1 MSWNLQ
7 KEVREILATET
18 GTQIFAPGRRTPVAF
33 LYPNTYH
40 LGMSNLGLHI
50 IYQIL
55 NREEWAC
62 ERVFLPEVKKRE
74 EYAKTKTPLF
84 SMETQRPLADFPY
97 ICATLSFEMDYLNF
111 LIQLQMGHIKLLS
124 EERGEKDSFV
134 IIGGPCATFNPEPLA
149 DFADMVVVGEGEE
162 TLPKLLRLLEQMCM
176 EKKTRKEKL
185 LAAAQLPGVYVPQFY
200 RPQYDAAGV
209 FNGIKRLEAVP
220 EKISRQWVKDLDA
233 YPHTSA
239 IISPYTEFANMFIV
253 EVARGCGRHCRF
265 CMAGYC
271 FRKPRNRK
279 LELLLQDIRQRPE
292 KTAKVGL
299 MGAAVSDY
307 PEMKELTKTLAEE
320 HVPFSCAS
328 LRADSLDLP
337 LVQALAQSGQR
348 TMTVAPEAGSIRM
361 RTAVNKGITE
371 EHIYQAMEYAALAG
385 MPNIKLYFMIGL
397 PGEEDEDI
405 EETIALVHR
414 VRKRMD
420 ELGHKGD
427 LVLSVNA
434 FTPKPFTPYQWS
446 PLEDI
451 KVLKRRFK
459 MLQNGFKKE
468 KRVRLLTESLKETI
482 LQAALA
488 RGNRQLG
495 KILLWAADNRT
506 DLKEA
511 FQFYHILPEKL
522 ACRKIETGAPLSWDH
537 LDMGVTKTYLLKE
550 WENSQAGKFTPGC
563 FDGCKRCGVCQNQY
577 TGTLR
582 RTF

>member
-7 KEVREILATET
+7 KEVREILATEI

-50 IYQIL
+50 MYQIL
-55 NREEWAC
+55 NREGWAC
-62 ERVFLPEVKKRE
+62 ERVFLPETKKRE

-124 EERGEKDSFV
+124 EERGEKDPFV
-134 IIGGPCATFNPEPLA
+134 IIGGPCATFNPEPMA
-149 DFADMVVVGEGEE
+149 DFADLVVIGEGEE
-162 TLPKLLRLLEQMCM
+162 TLPKLLRLLDRMHLG
-176 EKKTRKEKL
+176 KKNRKEKL

-200 RPQYDAAGV
+200 VPQYDEAGA
-209 FNGIKRLEAVP
+209 FAGMERWAAVP

-279 LELLLQDIRQRPE
+279 LELLLQDIRNRPE
-292 KTAKVGL
+292 QTAKVGL

-307 PEMKELTKTLAEE
+307 PEMKELTKTLAEAQ
-320 HVPFSCAS
+320 VPFSCAS
-328 LRADSLDLP
+328 LRADSLDLL

-348 TMTVAPEAGSIRM
+348 TMTVAPEAGSVRM
-361 RTAVNKGITE
+361 RAAINKGITE
-371 EHIYQAMEYAALAG
+371 EHIYRAMEYAALAG

-397 PGEEDEDI
+397 PGENDGDIDEM
-405 EETIALVHR
+405 IALVHR
-414 VRKRMD
+414 VRQRMD

-427 LVLSVNA
+427 LILSVNA

-446 PLEDI
+446 PLEDF

-459 MLQNGFKKE
+459 MLQNGFKKD
-468 KRVRLLTESLKETI
+468 KRIRLLTESLKETV
-482 LQAALA
+482 LQAALS
-488 RGNRQLG
+488 RGDRRIG
-495 KILLWAADNRT
+495 KVLLWAAENRKG
-506 DLKEA
+506 LKDA
-511 FQFYHILPEKL
+511 FQFYHMLPEEL
-522 ACRKIETGAPLSWDH
+522 ACRKFETDASLPWDH
-537 LDMGVTKTYLLKE
+537 LEMGVTKMYLIKE
-550 WENSQAGKFTPGC
+550 RDNSKTGIFTPGC
-563 FDGCKRCGVCQNQY
+563 FDGCKRCGVCRNE
-577 TGTLR
+577 
-582 RTF
+582 

>member
-7 KEVREILATET
+7 KEVREILATEI

-50 IYQIL
+50 MYQIL
-55 NREEWAC
+55 NREGWAC
-62 ERVFLPEVKKRE
+62 ERVFLPETKKRE

-124 EERGEKDSFV
+124 EERGEKDPFV
-134 IIGGPCATFNPEPLA
+134 IIGGPCATFNPEPMA
-149 DFADMVVVGEGEE
+149 DFADLVVIGEGEE
-162 TLPKLLRLLEQMCM
+162 TLPKLLHLLEQLRM
-176 EKKTRKEKL
+176 EKKNRKEKL

-200 RPQYDAAGV
+200 VPQYDEAGA
-209 FNGIKRLEAVP
+209 FAGMERWAAVP

-279 LELLLQDIRQRPE
+279 LELLLQDIRNRPE
-292 KTAKVGL
+292 QTAKVGL

-307 PEMKELTKTLAEE
+307 PEMKELTKTLAEAQ
-320 HVPFSCAS
+320 VPFSCAS
-328 LRADSLDLP
+328 LRADSLDLL

-348 TMTVAPEAGSIRM
+348 TMTVAPEAGSVRM
-361 RTAVNKGITE
+361 RAAINKGITE
-371 EHIYQAMEYAALAG
+371 EHIYRAMEYAALAG

-397 PGEEDEDI
+397 PGENDGDIDEM
-405 EETIALVHR
+405 IALVHR
-414 VRKRMD
+414 VRQRMD

-427 LVLSVNA
+427 LILSVNA

-446 PLEDI
+446 PLEDF

-459 MLQNGFKKE
+459 MLQNGFKKD
-468 KRVRLLTESLKETI
+468 KRIRLLTESLKETV
-482 LQAALA
+482 LQAALS
-488 RGNRQLG
+488 RGDRRIG
-495 KILLWAADNRT
+495 KVLLWAAENRKG
-506 DLKEA
+506 LKDA
-511 FQFYHILPEKL
+511 FQFYHMLPEEL
-522 ACRKIETGAPLSWDH
+522 ACRKFETDASLPWDH
-537 LDMGVTKTYLLKE
+537 LEMGVTKMYLIKE
-550 WENSQAGKFTPGC
+550 RDNSKTGIFTPGC
-563 FDGCKRCGVCQNQY
+563 FDGCKRCGVCRNE
-577 TGTLR
+577 
-582 RTF
+582 

>member
-7 KEVREILATET
+7 KEIKDILATEI

-50 IYQIL
+50 LYRIL
-55 NREEWAC
+55 NREGWAC
-62 ERVFLPEVKKRE
+62 ERVFLPEAKKQA
-74 EYAKTKTPLF
+74 EYAKTKTSLF

-97 ICATLSFEMDYLNF
+97 LCVTLSFEMDYLNF

-124 EERGEKDSFV
+124 EERGEKDPFV

-149 DFADMVVVGEGEE
+149 AFADFVVIGEGEE
-162 TLPKLLRLLEQMCM
+162 TLPKLLRLLEQLRM
-176 EKKTRKEKL
+176 EKKTRREKL
-185 LAAAQLPGVYVPQFY
+185 LAASQLPGVYVPQFY
-200 RPQYDAAGV
+200 APQYDGAGA
-209 FNGIKRLEAVP
+209 FTGMKRLEAVP
-220 EKISRQWVKDLDA
+220 EKISRQWVKDLEA

-239 IISPYTEFANMFIV
+239 IVSPYTEFANMFIV

-292 KTAKVGL
+292 QTAKVGL

-307 PEMKELTKTLAEE
+307 PEMKQLTKTLAEE
-320 HVPFSCAS
+320 HIPFSCAS
-328 LRADSLDLP
+328 LRADSLNRP
-337 LVQALAQSGQR
+337 LVQALAESGQR
-348 TMTVAPEAGSIRM
+348 TMTVAPEAGSVRM
-361 RTAVNKGITE
+361 RAAINKGINE
-371 EHIYQAMEYAALAG
+371 EHIYQAMEYAALAE

-397 PGEEDEDI
+397 PGETDEDI
-405 EETIALVHR
+405 DEMIALVHR
-414 VRKRMD
+414 VRTRMD

-434 FTPKPFTPYQWS
+434 FIPKPFTPYQWS
-446 PLEDI
+446 PLEEV

-459 MLQNGFKKE
+459 MLQNGF
-468 KRVRLLTESLKETI
+468 RRDRRIRLLTESLKETV

-488 RGNRQLG
+488 RGERGLG
-495 KILLWAADNRT
+495 TVLLWAAENRAG
-506 DLKEA
+506 LKEA
-511 FQFYHILPEKL
+511 FQAHHILPEEL
-522 ACRKIETGAPLSWDH
+522 ACREIKTGAALPWDH
-537 LDMGVTKTYLLKE
+537 LDMGVTKSYLLKE
-550 WENSQAGKFTPGC
+550 KKNSQLGKFTPGC
-563 FDGCKRCGVCQNQY
+563 FDGCERCGVCK
-577 TGTLR
+577 
-582 RTF
+582 

>member
-7 KEVREILATET
+7 KEIKEILTTEI

-50 IYQIL
+50 LYQIL
-55 NREEWAC
+55 NREGWAC
-62 ERVFLPEVKKRE
+62 ERVFLPEAKKRE
-74 EYAKTKTPLF
+74 EYAKTKTALF
-84 SMETQRPLADFPY
+84 SMETQRALADFPY
-97 ICATLSFEMDYLNF
+97 ICATLSFEMDYPNF
-111 LIQLQMGHIKLLS
+111 LIQLRMGHIKLLS
-124 EERGEKDSFV
+124 EDRCEKDPFV

-149 DFADMVVVGEGEE
+149 EFADLVVIGEGEE
-162 TLPKLLRLLEQMCM
+162 TLPKLLRLLEQLRM
-176 EKKTRKEKL
+176 EKKTRREKL
-185 LAAAQLPGVYVPQFY
+185 LAAAQLPGVYVPCFY
-200 RPQYDAAGV
+200 QPQYDEAGD
-209 FNGIKRLEAVP
+209 FARMERLESVP

-279 LELLLQDIRQRPE
+279 LDMLLQDIRQRPE
-292 KTAKVGL
+292 QTVKVGL

-307 PEMKELTKTLAEE
+307 LEMKQLTRTLAEE

-328 LRADSLDLP
+328 LRADSLDQP
-337 LVQALAQSGQR
+337 LVQALAESGQR
-348 TMTVAPEAGSIRM
+348 TMTVAPEAGSVRM
-361 RTAVNKGITE
+361 RAAINKGITE

-397 PGEEDEDI
+397 PGETDEDI
-405 EETIALVHR
+405 DEMIALVHR
-414 VRKRMD
+414 VRSRMD

-434 FTPKPFTPYQWS
+434 FIPKPFTPYQWS
-446 PLEDI
+446 PLEEV

-459 MLQNGFKKE
+459 TLQNGFRKD
-468 KRVRLLTESLKETI
+468 RRIRLLTESLKETV
-482 LQAALA
+482 LQATLA
-488 RGNRQLG
+488 RGNRRLS
-495 KILLWAADNRT
+495 KVLLWAAENRT
-506 DLKEA
+506 GLKEA
-511 FQFYHILPEKL
+511 FQSHHIQPEEL
-522 ACRKIETGAPLSWDH
+522 ACREIKTGATLPWDH
-537 LDMGVTKTYLLKE
+537 LDMGMTKMYLLKE
-550 WENSQAGKFTPGC
+550 KENSQMGKFTPGC
-563 FDGCKRCGVCQNQY
+563 FDGCKRCGVCK
-577 TGTLR
+577 
-582 RTF
+582 

>member
-7 KEVREILATET
+7 KEIKEILATEI

-50 IYQIL
+50 LYQIL
-55 NREEWAC
+55 NRDGWAC
-62 ERVFLPEVKKRE
+62 ERVFLPEERKRE
-74 EYAKTKTPLF
+74 EYAKTKTALF

-124 EERGEKDSFV
+124 EERGEKDPFV

-149 DFADMVVVGEGEE
+149 DFADFVVIGEGEE
-162 TLPKLLRLLEQMCM
+162 TLPKLLRLLEQLRM
-176 EKKTRKEKL
+176 EKKTRREKL

-200 RPQYDAAGV
+200 APHYDETGSV
-209 FNGIKRLEAVP
+209 IVMERMETVP
-220 EKISRQWVKDLDA
+220 EIISRQWVKNLDA

-239 IISPYTEFANMFIV
+239 IVSPYTEFANMFIV

-271 FRKPRNRK
+271 FRRPRNRK
-279 LELLLQDIRQRPE
+279 LDFLLQDIRQRPE
-292 KTAKVGL
+292 QTAKVGL

-307 PEMKELTKTLAEE
+307 PEMKQLTKTLAEE
-320 HVPFSCAS
+320 HIPFSCAS

-337 LVQALAQSGQR
+337 LVEALARSGQR
-348 TMTVAPEAGSIRM
+348 TMTVAPEAGSIRL
-361 RTAVNKGITE
+361 RAAINKGIAE

-397 PGEEDEDI
+397 PGEGDEDI
-405 EETIALVHR
+405 EEMIALVHR

-434 FTPKPFTPYQWS
+434 FIPKPFTPYQWS

-451 KVLKRRFK
+451 KILKRRFK
-459 MLQNGFKKE
+459 MLQSGFRKD
-468 KRVRLLTESLKETI
+468 KRIRLLTESLKETV

-488 RGNRQLG
+488 RGDRQLG
-495 KILLWAADNRT
+495 KVLLWGAENRQV
-506 DLKEA
+506 LKEA
-511 FQFYHILPEKL
+511 FQFHHIVPEEL
-522 ACRKIETGAPLSWDH
+522 ACRKIETGAVLPWDH
-537 LDMGVTKTYLLKE
+537 LDMGVSKAYLLKE
-550 WENSQAGKFTPGC
+550 RENSRAGKFTPGC
-563 FDGCKRCGVCQNQY
+563 FDGCKRCGVCEY
-577 TGTLR
+577 T
-582 RTF
+582 F

>member
-50 IYQIL
+50 MYRIL
-55 NREEWAC
+55 NREGWAC
-62 ERVFLPEVKKRE
+62 ERVFLPEIKKRE

-84 SMETQRPLADFPY
+84 SMETQRSLADFPY

-111 LIQLQMGHIKLLS
+111 LIQLQMGHIKLLA
-124 EERGEKDSFV
+124 EARGEKDSFV

-149 DFADMVVVGEGEE
+149 DFADMVVIGEGEE
-162 TLPKLLRLLEQMCM
+162 TLPKLLRLLDQMHL
-176 EKKTRKEKL
+176 EKKNRKEKL

-200 RPQYDAAGV
+200 KPQYGEAGA
-209 FNGIKRLEAVP
+209 FAGMERRAAVP
-220 EKISRQWVKDLDA
+220 EIISRQWVKNLDA

-279 LELLLQDIRQRPE
+279 LELLLQDIRNRPE
-292 KTAKVGL
+292 QTAKVGL

-307 PEMKELTKTLAEE
+307 PEMKQLTKTLAEE
-320 HVPFSCAS
+320 HVSFSCAS
-328 LRADSLDLP
+328 LRADTLDLP
-337 LVQALAQSGQR
+337 LVQALAESGQR
-348 TMTVAPEAGSIRM
+348 TMTVAPEAGSVRM
-361 RTAVNKGITE
+361 RAAINKGITE
-371 EHIYQAMEYAALAG
+371 EHVYRAMEYAALAG

-405 EETIALVHR
+405 DEMIALVHR

-434 FTPKPFTPYQWS
+434 FIPKPFTPYQWS
-446 PLEDI
+446 PLEEI
-451 KVLKRRFK
+451 KVLKQRLK
-459 MLQNGFKKE
+459 MLKNGFKKD
-468 KRVRLLTESLKETI
+468 KRIRLLTESLKETV

-488 RGNRQLG
+488 RGDRRIG
-495 KILLWAADNRT
+495 RTLLWAAENRT
-506 DLKEA
+506 GLKDA
-511 FQFYHILPEKL
+511 FQFYHILPEEL
-522 ACRKIETGAPLSWDH
+522 ACRKIETSATLPWDH
-537 LDMGVTKTYLLKE
+537 LDMGVAKSYLLKE
-550 WENSQAGKFTPGC
+550 RDRSQAGKFTPGC
-563 FDGCKRCGVCQNQY
+563 FDGCKRCGVCRNK
-577 TGTLR
+577 
-582 RTF
+582 

>member
-7 KEVREILATET
+7 KEIKEILATEI

-50 IYQIL
+50 LYQIL
-55 NREEWAC
+55 NREGWAC
-62 ERVFLPEVKKRE
+62 ERVFLPEARKRA

-84 SMETQRPLADFPY
+84 SMENQRPLADFPY

-124 EERGEKDSFV
+124 EERGERDPFV

-149 DFADMVVVGEGEE
+149 EFADLVVIGEGEE
-162 TLPKLLRLLEQMCM
+162 TLPELLRLLEQLRM

-185 LAAAQLPGVYVPQFY
+185 LAAAVLPGVYVPRFY
-200 RPQYDAAGV
+200 QPQYDEAGD
-209 FNGIKRLEAVP
+209 FTGMERLEAVP
-220 EKISRQWVKDLDA
+220 EKIRRQWVKNLDA

-279 LELLLQDIRQRPE
+279 LELLLQDIRHRPE
-292 KTAKVGL
+292 QTAKVGL

-307 PEMKELTKTLAEE
+307 PEMAKLTETLIDEE
-320 HVPFSCAS
+320 IPFSCAS

-337 LVQALAQSGQR
+337 LVQALAKSGQR
-348 TMTVAPEAGSIRM
+348 TMTVAPEAGSARM
-361 RTAVNKGITE
+361 RAAINKGINE

-385 MPNIKLYFMIGL
+385 MPNNKLYFMIGL

-405 EETIALVHR
+405 EEMIALIHR

-434 FTPKPFTPYQWS
+434 FIPKPFTPYQWS
-446 PLEDI
+446 PLEDV

-459 MLQNGFKKE
+459 MLQNGFRKD
-468 KRVRLLTESLKETI
+468 RRIRLLTESLKETV
-482 LQAALA
+482 LQAVLA
-488 RGNRQLG
+488 RGDRRIG
-495 KILLWAADNRT
+495 KILLWAAENWT
-506 DLKEA
+506 ELKEA
-511 FQFYHILPEKL
+511 FQFYHIMPEEH
-522 ACRKIETGAPLSWDH
+522 ACREIKTRETLPWDH
-537 LDMGVTKTYLLKE
+537 LDMGVTKAYLLKE
-550 WENSQAGKFTPGC
+550 RANSNMGKFTPNC
-563 FDGCKRCGVCQNQY
+563 FEGCKRCGVCNQ
-577 TGTLR
+577 
-582 RTF
+582 

>member
-50 IYQIL
+50 MYRIL
-55 NREEWAC
+55 NREGWAC
-62 ERVFLPEVKKRE
+62 ERFFLPEIKKRE

-111 LIQLQMGHIKLLS
+111 LIQLQMGHIKLLA
-124 EERGEKDSFV
+124 EARGEKDPFV

-149 DFADMVVVGEGEE
+149 EFADMVVVGEGEE
-162 TLPKLLRLLEQMCM
+162 TLPKLLRLLDRMHLG
-176 EKKTRKEKL
+176 KKNRKEKL

-200 RPQYDAAGV
+200 VPQYDEAGA
-209 FNGIKRLEAVP
+209 FAGMERWAAVP

-279 LELLLQDIRQRPE
+279 LELLLQDIRNRPE
-292 KTAKVGL
+292 QTAKVGL

-307 PEMKELTKTLAEE
+307 PEMKELTKTLAEAQ
-320 HVPFSCAS
+320 VPFSCAS
-328 LRADSLDLP
+328 LRADSLDLL

-348 TMTVAPEAGSIRM
+348 TMTVAPEAGSVRM
-361 RTAVNKGITE
+361 RAAINKGITE
-371 EHIYQAMEYAALAG
+371 EHIYRAMEYAALAG

-397 PGEEDEDI
+397 PGENDGDIDEM
-405 EETIALVHR
+405 IALVHR
-414 VRKRMD
+414 VRQRMD

-427 LVLSVNA
+427 LILSVNA

-446 PLEDI
+446 PLEDF

-459 MLQNGFKKE
+459 MLQNGFKKD
-468 KRVRLLTESLKETI
+468 KRIRLLTESLKETV
-482 LQAALA
+482 LQAALS
-488 RGNRQLG
+488 RGDRRIG
-495 KILLWAADNRT
+495 KVLLWAAENRKG
-506 DLKEA
+506 LKDA
-511 FQFYHILPEKL
+511 FQFYHMLPEEL
-522 ACRKIETGAPLSWDH
+522 ACRKFETDASLPWDH
-537 LDMGVTKTYLLKE
+537 LEMGVTKMYLIKE
-550 WENSQAGKFTPGC
+550 RDNSKTGIFTPGC
-563 FDGCKRCGVCQNQY
+563 FDGCKRCGVCRNE
-577 TGTLR
+577 
-582 RTF
+582 

>member
-7 KEVREILATET
+7 KEIREILATEI

-50 IYQIL
+50 LYQVL
-55 NREEWAC
+55 NRDGWAC
-62 ERVFLPEVKKRE
+62 ERVFLPEEKKRE
-74 EYAKTKTPLF
+74 EYAKTKTALF

-111 LIQLQMGHIKLLS
+111 LIQLQMGHVRLLAK
-124 EERGEKDSFV
+124 ERGEKDPFV

-149 DFADMVVVGEGEE
+149 EFADLVVIGEGEE
-162 TLPKLLRLLEQMCM
+162 TLSKLLRLLEQLRM
-176 EKKTRKEKL
+176 EKRTRREKL

-200 RPQYDAAGV
+200 APQYDE
-209 FNGIKRLEAVP
+209 NGSVTAMERLATVP

-279 LELLLQDIRQRPE
+279 LDLLLQDIRQRPAQ
-292 KTAKVGL
+292 TAKVGL

-307 PEMKELTKTLAEE
+307 PEMKKLTTILAGE

-337 LVQALAQSGQR
+337 LVHALAKSGQR

-361 RTAVNKGITE
+361 RAAINKGIME
-371 EHIYQAMEYAALAG
+371 EHINQAMEYAARVG

-397 PGEEDEDI
+397 PGEADEDI
-405 EETIALVHR
+405 DEMIALVHR
-414 VRKRMD
+414 VRNRMD

-434 FTPKPFTPYQWS
+434 FIPKPFTPYQWS
-446 PLEDI
+446 PLENL

-459 MLQNGFKKE
+459 MLQNGFKKD
-468 KRVRLLTESLKETI
+468 RRIRLLTESLKETV
-482 LQAALA
+482 LQAVLA

-495 KILLWAADNRT
+495 KVLLWAAENRT
-506 DLKEA
+506 GLKEA
-511 FQFYHILPEKL
+511 FQFHHIRVEEMACRGIKTEIILP
-522 ACRKIETGAPLSWDH
+522 WDH
-537 LDMGVTKTYLLKE
+537 LDMGVTKAYLLKE
-550 WENSQAGKFTPGC
+550 RDNSSMGKFTPGC
-563 FDGCKRCGVCQNQY
+563 FDGCTRCGVCKQ
-577 TGTLR
+577 G
-582 RTF
+582 

>member
-7 KEVREILATET
+7 KEIREILATET

-50 IYQIL
+50 LYQIL
-55 NREEWAC
+55 NRDGWAC
-62 ERVFLPEVKKRE
+62 ERVFLPEERKRE
-74 EYAKTKTPLF
+74 EYAKTKTALF

-124 EERGEKDSFV
+124 EERGEKDPFV

-149 DFADMVVVGEGEE
+149 DFADFVVIGEGEE
-162 TLPKLLRLLEQMCM
+162 TLPKLLRLLEQLRM
-176 EKKTRKEKL
+176 EKKTRREKL

-200 RPQYDAAGV
+200 APKYDETGSV
-209 FNGIKRLEAVP
+209 IVMERMETVP

-239 IISPYTEFANMFIV
+239 IVSPYTEFANMFIV

-271 FRKPRNRK
+271 FRRPRNRK
-279 LELLLQDIRQRPE
+279 LDFLLQDIRQRPE
-292 KTAKVGL
+292 QTAKVGL

-307 PEMKELTKTLAEE
+307 PEMKQLTKTLAEE
-320 HVPFSCAS
+320 HIPFSCAS

-337 LVQALAQSGQR
+337 LVEALARSGQR
-348 TMTVAPEAGSIRM
+348 TMTVAPEAGSIRL
-361 RTAVNKGITE
+361 RAAINKGIAE

-397 PGEEDEDI
+397 PGEGDEDI
-405 EETIALVHR
+405 EEMIALVHR

-434 FTPKPFTPYQWS
+434 FIPKPFTPYQWS

-451 KVLKRRFK
+451 KILKRRFK
-459 MLQNGFKKE
+459 MLQSGFRKD
-468 KRVRLLTESLKETI
+468 KRIRLLTESLKETV

-488 RGNRQLG
+488 RGDRQLG
-495 KILLWAADNRT
+495 KVLLWGAENRQV
-506 DLKEA
+506 LKEA
-511 FQFYHILPEKL
+511 FQFHHIVPEEL
-522 ACRKIETGAPLSWDH
+522 ACRKIETGAVLPWDH
-537 LDMGVTKTYLLKE
+537 LDMGVSKAYLLKE
-550 WENSQAGKFTPGC
+550 RENSRAGKFTPGC
-563 FDGCKRCGVCQNQY
+563 FDGCKRCGVCEY
-577 TGTLR
+577 T
-582 RTF
+582 F

>member
-7 KEVREILATET
+7 KEVREILATEI

-50 IYQIL
+50 MYQIL
-55 NREEWAC
+55 NREGWAC
-62 ERVFLPEVKKRE
+62 ERVFLPETKKRE

-124 EERGEKDSFV
+124 EERGEKDPFV
-134 IIGGPCATFNPEPLA
+134 IIGGPCATFNPEPMA
-149 DFADMVVVGEGEE
+149 DFADLVVIGEGEE
-162 TLPKLLRLLEQMCM
+162 TLPKLLHLLEQLRM
-176 EKKTRKEKL
+176 EKKNRKEKL

-200 RPQYDAAGV
+200 VPQYDEAGA
-209 FNGIKRLEAVP
+209 FAGMERWAAVP
-220 EKISRQWVKDLDA
+220 EKISRQWVKDLDD

-279 LELLLQDIRQRPE
+279 LELLLQDIRNRPE
-292 KTAKVGL
+292 QTAKVGL

-307 PEMKELTKTLAEE
+307 PEMKELTKTLAEAQ
-320 HVPFSCAS
+320 VPFSCAS
-328 LRADSLDLP
+328 LRADSLDLL

-348 TMTVAPEAGSIRM
+348 TMTVAPEAGSVRM
-361 RTAVNKGITE
+361 RAAINKGITE
-371 EHIYQAMEYAALAG
+371 EHIYRAMEYAALAG

-397 PGEEDEDI
+397 PGENDGDIDEM
-405 EETIALVHR
+405 IALVHR
-414 VRKRMD
+414 VRQRMD

-427 LVLSVNA
+427 LILSVNA

-446 PLEDI
+446 PLEDF

-459 MLQNGFKKE
+459 MLQNGFKKD
-468 KRVRLLTESLKETI
+468 KRIRLLTESLKETV
-482 LQAALA
+482 LQAALS
-488 RGNRQLG
+488 RGDRRIG
-495 KILLWAADNRT
+495 KVLLWAAENRKG
-506 DLKEA
+506 LKDA
-511 FQFYHILPEKL
+511 FQFYHMLPEEL
-522 ACRKIETGAPLSWDH
+522 ACRKFETDASLPWDH
-537 LDMGVTKTYLLKE
+537 LEMGVTKMYLIKE
-550 WENSQAGKFTPGC
+550 RDNSKTGIFTPGC
-563 FDGCKRCGVCQNQY
+563 FDGCKRCGVCRNE
-577 TGTLR
+577 
-582 RTF
+582 